1 MKKAINKQERK
12 QLLQNLVVHAAKVK
26 GAAVVDNLRQMYRD
40 LADIYRKQH
49 QMLVPELSFPRQK
62 QLLQQLILSRLSYRP
77 YVKTPTKASGVEFG
91 VLHWSPAR
99 SRDEALKQTQIALHE
114 AMYGAW
120 GTSGVLVSTL
130 DGWHTCSI
138 KMINTFPDVPT
149 AEYDRLLSDEE
160 QENQVMSVVT
170 HKHLIL
176 LHGIIVAELQNL
188 RDLLDEGYET
198 YQELE
203 AALAPV
209 KTPAQL
215 YELMPESMPH
225 WPETLK
231 YAPPTKELADPAAIN
246 DIRAKLKKGL
256 PI

>member
-1 MKKAINKQERK
+1 MKKVINKQERK
-12 QLLQNLVVHAAKVK
+12 QLLQNLVVSAAKVK
-26 GAAVVDNLRQMYRD
+26 GAAMVQTLRGIHAEV
-40 LADIYRKQH
+40 ADIYRKQF
-49 QMLVPELSFPRQK
+49 QLLVPEISFPRQK
-62 QLLQQLILSRLSYRP
+62 ELIRLHMFRGLSHQPR
-77 YVKTPTKASGVEFG
+77 VKLGTSFNGVPFG
-91 VLHWSPAR
+91 VTDWVPLRPKT
-99 SRDEALKQTQIALHE
+99 EAENQLQVALHE
-114 AMYGAW
+114 NMFGAW
-120 GTSGVLVSTL
+120 GVSGVITSTL
-130 DGWHTCSI
+130 DSRYLCRISLSH
-138 KMINTFPDVPT
+138 TFPDVPSAVFDST
-149 AEYDRLLSDEE
+149 L
-160 QENQVMSVVT
+160 QEGEFPNRVMT
-170 HKHLIL
+170 LNAHCALIGLHKETVSIL
-176 LHGIIVAELQNL
+176 EALKA
-188 RDLLDEGYET
+188 LLDEGYET